1 MRKIVRARTD
11 RRPPGPRTA
20 DRTVRVRVK
29 AWVDWPDGAEVGPG
43 RAALL
48 QAVRRHGSITVAAR
62 AVGIAYRTAWN
73 WIQAMNAVAG
83 RPLVAARPGGRRGG
97 RAMLT
102 PTGEAVV
109 AALDALHDR
118 VARLSAD
125 ATAEFAALLDR
136 TTGGGVNHEPP
147 PPPRRRRRAT
157 RR

>member
-1 MRKIVRARTD
+1 MRKIVRARTG
-11 RRPPGPRTA
+11 RGGPPPRPA

-48 QAVRRHGSITVAAR
+48 RAIRRHGSITVAAR

-83 RPLVAARPGGRRGG
+83 RPLVAARPGGRHGG
-97 RAMLT
+97 RAALT

-118 VARLSAD
+118 VARLSAA

-136 TTGGGVNHEPP
+136 STEAGISHESP
-147 PPPRRRRRAT
+147 PPPRRRRRT
-157 RR
+157 TPR